1 MKNESPCN
9 QYNCNYVFRYAVF
22 EELLTVMCIVERG
35 ETFFKSVQLSF
46 ERSVILC
53 SDISIK

>member
-22 EELLTVMCIVERG
+22 EELLTVMCIVE
-35 ETFFKSVQLSF
+35 SVSICPFLNFIYPPPVSLSSQQLS
-46 ERSVILC
+46 
-53 SDISIK
+53 